1 MLSFKLAKYSYIPAG
16 RSTIR
21 KMKKVFRFYELDDVR
36 TSKKDV
42 YAVFGTRGSDHER
55 AKKASTR

>member
-1 MLSFKLAKYSYIPAG
+1 
-16 RSTIR
+16 
-21 KMKKVFRFYELDDVR
+21 MKKVFRFYELDDVR

-42 YAVFGTRGSDHER
+42 YAVLGTNGSDHER